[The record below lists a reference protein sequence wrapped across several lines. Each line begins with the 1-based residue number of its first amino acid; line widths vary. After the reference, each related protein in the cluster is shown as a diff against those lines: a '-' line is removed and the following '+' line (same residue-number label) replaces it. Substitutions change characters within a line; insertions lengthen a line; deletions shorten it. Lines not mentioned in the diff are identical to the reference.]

1 MTYTPQSGYL
11 GPPELAVYDAR
22 TGRRRGAWTLGAV
35 LPVILAVVIVAFPK
49 AGIPAGGI
57 PFNFST
63 LIGLPLAALGWL
75 YALGNLRRPI
85 DMIGGMLIFV
95 ALVLWTGGFLFA
107 ITHHN
112 IPLRDIAMMMFAMAA
127 VFGLGLAPLLRR
139 MPEAAI
145 RSVRFIRYAVIF
157 LLAYAMLQ
165 IAFGAD
171 AVAINYVTAIYG
183 ADFEEVLKKHNILH
197 GLDTYK
203 IFATYQNG
211 NMFSIGIILTFPL
224 ALHSLRTLPQKL
236 ILLALFNIVIVYT
249 ASFSAYVGA
258 LVINVMFFVTH
269 QRRVAVYLPA
279 MVLAAALGG
288 WLYVGQLCSGATNC
302 ALVNLLTSRAINRNL
317 SENERWDKVS
327 NWFGSLDDSP
337 LTLLVGEIYQTGP
350 TIREVFV
357 FSVAQNFGAIVLI
370 LMLVFIFIYLRPL
383 RVRFYKAGFYAY
395 MISSFGESAFWAT
408 PTAFIIGILLAIIY
422 VLDSQEE
429 EQAAQDLLSDR
440 RSTA

>member
-288 WLYVGQLCSGATNC
+288 
-302 ALVNLLTSRAINRNL
+302 
-317 SENERWDKVS
+317 
-327 NWFGSLDDSP
+327 SLDDSP